1 MTKTLKRS
9 EELYIQFTPEE
20 LAELGWQEGDKFSW
34 KVEDGAV
41 KLVKYANLQL
51 DMTDWPK
58 ELLLRLIKDSIEQDI
73 SVNELIIE
81 ILAKQIEVFKP
92 YINGQSTT

>member
-34 KVEDGAV
+34 KVEDGSV
-41 KLVKYANLQL
+41 KLTKYANLEL
-51 DMTDWPK
+51 DMTDWPV
-58 ELLLRLIKDSIEQDI
+58 ELLHRLIKDSIEQDVSI
-73 SVNELIIE
+73 NELIIE
-81 ILAKQIEVFKP
+81 ILTKQIEEFKP
-92 YINGQSTT
+92 YLNGK